1 MAKEEEYSLLKISN
15 ILNIPES
22 TLRGW
27 KKQFEQFLP
36 TIKKHNKVIYNEL
49 SLEIFKKIALLKE
62 EGLFVND
69 ILDRLTEE
77 AETVHNYSNTA
88 DEQVN
93 TIIPEVMPEPE
104 SEEAKN
110 NNLSI
115 ETLGRML
122 QAILE
127 TQKQIATT
135 QTYIVSTLNNLESKN
150 AQFEQL
156 NDTIKEMQKNQSLMM
171 EQSEKNISL
180 LNEQV
185 KGLREDV
192 EKRDQE
198 IIAMIR
204 EKQSKQQK
212 RSFFQRLFSREG

>member
-1 MAKEEEYSLLKISN
+1 MPKEEEYSLLKISN

-36 TIKKHNKVIYNEL
+36 TIKKHNKVIYTEV

-62 EGLFVND
+62 EGLLVND
-69 ILDRLTEE
+69 ILDRLAEE
-77 AETVHNYSNTA
+77 TNHTAEH
-88 DEQVN
+88 VN
-93 TIIPEVMPEPE
+93 TVIAEVVPK
-104 SEEAKN
+104 SEYEEDKN

-115 ETLGRML
+115 ETLGRMI
-122 QAILE
+122 QAIME

-135 QTYIVSTLNNLESKN
+135 QTYIVSTLNNLENKN
-150 AQFEQL
+150 VQFEQL
-156 NDTIKEMQKNQSLMM
+156 NDTIKDLQKNQSLMM
-171 EQSEKNISL
+171 EQSSNEINL
-180 LNEQV
+180 LREQV

-198 IIAMIR
+198 IMAMIR

-212 RSFFQRLFSREG
+212 KGFFQRLFGKR